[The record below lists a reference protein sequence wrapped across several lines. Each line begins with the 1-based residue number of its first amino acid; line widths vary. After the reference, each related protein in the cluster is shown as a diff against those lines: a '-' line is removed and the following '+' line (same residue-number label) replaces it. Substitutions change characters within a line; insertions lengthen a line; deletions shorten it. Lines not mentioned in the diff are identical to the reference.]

1 MMTFADVERDRKS
14 GEEAN
19 RNIIYCL
26 YVCFTTTDIPR
37 FIFTIFYNMQHSLHY
52 FTFKLRS

>member
-1 MMTFADVERDRKS
+1 MMTFADVERDRKRE
-14 GEEAN
+14 EEAN

-26 YVCFTTTDIPR
+26 YTCFATTDIPK
-37 FIFTIFYNMQHSLHY
+37 FNFTIFYNIQDSLQY